1 MSTLVTQLL
10 AQLQGQPLQQMAQKL
25 DISPTQAGSAVSAAL
40 PAMLN
45 ALAGHAQTA
54 GGAQTLLGAL
64 KQAAGSSGSSDLG
77 GLLGGAL
84 GGLLGGGNASGAQA
98 AGGLLENLLGSA
110 EAKTQAQERVSL
122 VSGLSADKA
131 GQLLQM
137 LAPVVMGFLSKQA
150 GGKLDAGSLGQ
161 LLGSLTGGAANGGAS
176 GGLLTGVLDQNG
188 DGKLDAGDLLKLGS
202 QLLGGK
208 K

>member
-25 DISPTQAGSAVSAAL
+25 DISPAQAGNAVSAAL

-54 GGAQTLLGAL
+54 GGAQT
-64 KQAAGSSGSSDLG
+64 
-77 GLLGGAL
+77 
-84 GGLLGGGNASGAQA
+84 LLGGGNASGAQA